1 MIRDESTL
9 NLLVDTVSSFVKEKL
24 LPIELE
30 VSESDHIPEEIVEQ
44 MKELGMFGL
53 SIPEEYD
60 GIGLTF
66 EEEVHVIMALCY
78 ASPVFRSIIGTNVGL
93 GSIGIVL
100 DGTEDQKKKY
110 LPKIASGEYRASY
123 ALTEPD
129 SGSDAASLRTTAK
142 REGDYYIINGTKRF
156 ITNASEAD
164 LFTVFA
170 RSNPERKKHQGISA
184 FLVER
189 GTLGLIVGKPEKK
202 MGQWGTHVCDVIFD
216 NCKVPVENR
225 LGEEGQGFITAMKIL
240 EKSRVHIAAVCVGY
254 AKRII
259 DEMVNYSINR
269 KQFGQPIANFQMI
282 QSMIAESKTEC
293 YAAECMVTETARK
306 YDFNNKIVV
315 DSSCTK
321 LFASEMVNRVADMCV
336 QVFGGYGYI
345 REYPAERFYRD
356 TRLFRIYEG
365 TSEIQKIIIAKNL
378 IKAAQ
383 EVE

>member
-1 MIRDESTL
+1 MIRNESTL

-30 VSESDHIPEEIVEQ
+30 ISENDHIPEEIVEQ

-53 SIPEEYD
+53 SIPEEYG

-66 EEEVHVIMALCY
+66 EEEVHVIMALSY

-100 DGTEDQKKKY
+100 DGTEEQKKKY

-129 SGSDAASLRTTAK
+129 SGSDAASLSTTAK
-142 REGDYYIINGTKRF
+142 SEGDYYIINGTKRF
-156 ITNASEAD
+156 ITNAPEAG

-170 RSNPERKKHQGISA
+170 RTNPERKKHQGISA

-189 GTLGLIVGKPEKK
+189 GTPGLILGKPEKK
-202 MGQWGTHVCDVIFD
+202 MGQWGAHVCDVIFD

-240 EKSRVHIAAVCVGY
+240 EKSRVHIAATCVGY

-259 DEMVNYSINR
+259 DEMVNYAINR

-293 YAAECMVTETARK
+293 YAAECMVLETARK
-306 YDFNNKIVV
+306 YDLNKKIVV

-321 LFASEMVNRVADMCV
+321 LFASEMVSRVADNCV

-356 TRLFRIYEG
+356 SRLFRIYEG
-365 TSEIQKIIIAKNL
+365 TSEIQKIVIARNL

-383 EVE
+383 ELD

>member
-100 DGTEDQKKKY
+100 DGTEEQKKKY

-189 GTLGLIVGKPEKK
+189 GTPGLIVGKPEKK
-202 MGQWGTHVCDVIFD
+202 MG
-216 NCKVPVENR
+216 
-225 LGEEGQGFITAMKIL
+225 
-240 EKSRVHIAAVCVGY
+240 
-254 AKRII
+254 
-259 DEMVNYSINR
+259 
-269 KQFGQPIANFQMI
+269 
-282 QSMIAESKTEC
+282 
-293 YAAECMVTETARK
+293 
-306 YDFNNKIVV
+306 
-315 DSSCTK
+315 
-321 LFASEMVNRVADMCV
+321 
-336 QVFGGYGYI
+336 
-345 REYPAERFYRD
+345 
-356 TRLFRIYEG
+356 
-365 TSEIQKIIIAKNL
+365 
-378 IKAAQ
+378 
-383 EVE
+383 